1 MPDTA
6 SHGQEAEPFASLRD
20 SLTTEEHLSPPVT
33 AAWRH
38 MIAAPSLSVVA
49 LGRFVSDVAWLLW
62 QKSAALLPRPQPL
75 QEDREPPPLDLAAL
89 RQEMA
94 ALRQAAVWLG
104 RREVA
109 HLRSFARPAALVE
122 QPIDVETSLA
132 DLRLD
137 SLAEAYR
144 LVLARQLPPTVPV
157 ASDPYPLEQMLAQ
170 LRDHLTDRPSLSF
183 QELLDR
189 YQDRR
194 QQVACFLALLELA
207 RRGEVT
213 AQQQRLWGDIL
224 IERRPRFLGRSTT
237 DST

>member
-1 MPDTA
+1 MPAARAVAWVGYDGEVA
-6 SHGQEAEPFASLRD
+6 QALHNGDGADVHGVAGIGLEGADAPLAEDDP
-20 SLTTEEHLSPPVT
+20 
-33 AAWRH
+33 
-38 MIAAPSLSVVA
+38 VVA
-49 LGRFVSDVAWLLW
+49 AGHDVLGGEQQL
-62 QKSAALLPRPQPL
+62 L

>member
-1 MPDTA
+1 MGPIT
-6 SHGQEAEPFASLRD
+6 SLRD
-20 SLTTEEHLSPPVT
+20 SLAGPEGLAAPVS
-33 AAWRH
+33 AAWRQ
-38 MIAAPSLSVVA
+38 IVAAPALSVVA
-49 LGRFVSDVAWLLW
+49 LARFVSDVAYLLW
-62 QKSAALLPRPQPL
+62 QRSAALLPRQQPTV
-75 QEDREPPPLDLAAL
+75 EEREPPPLDLSAL

-104 RREVA
+104 RREA
-109 HLRSFARPAALVE
+109 APLRSFARPPELTEHVVPVE
-122 QPIDVETSLA
+122 DCLPGVD
-132 DLRLD
+132 LD

-144 LVLARQLPPTVPV
+144 LVLVRQVPPALPL

-170 LRDHLTDRPSLSF
+170 LRDHLVDRPSLSF

-213 AQQQRLWGDIL
+213 TQQQRLWGDIR
-224 IERRPRFLGRSTT
+224 IERRSSFRARSSG